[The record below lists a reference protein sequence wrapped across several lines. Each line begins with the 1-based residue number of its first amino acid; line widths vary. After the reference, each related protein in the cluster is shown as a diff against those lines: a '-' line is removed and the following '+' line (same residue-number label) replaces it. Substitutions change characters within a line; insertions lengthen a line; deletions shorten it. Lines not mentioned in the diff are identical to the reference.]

1 MIKIIILLPIFSLW
15 TPIDFGT
22 RYQTNTTTIREE
34 AQFIATAVTTAQHQL
49 WDLDQLSQHH
59 QWGEVRNTVSWSSS
73 GTEIRNQWPSR
84 TLRIMQPVN
93 VKSIK
98 DFQANWTVRERSL
111 RCSIRLQQLC
121 CAFSSHFWVTINRG
135 RHLSSC
141 QWAVGFDEESHRDKR
156 AFQLVSVLPRWSK
169 RQTLYLATIWIS
181 RDLVFNLLW
190 MCQCNVS
197 CVQNF
202 SGELSIVI
210 NSLQWLLQHNSCSS
224 TLCGF
229 STSKSSENQSS
240 KDTFFIVFPTKKKKT
255 TT

>member
-1 MIKIIILLPIFSLW
+1 MVIWNHKESPAFPQILRFQGHDNIIIILLIFSLW

-73 GTEIRNQWPSR
+73 GTGIRNQWPSR

-111 RCSIRLQQLC
+111 RCSIRYY
-121 CAFSSHFWVTINRG
+121 SIR
-135 RHLSSC
+135 
-141 QWAVGFDEESHRDKR
+141 VGS
-156 AFQLVSVLPRWSK
+156 
-169 RQTLYLATIWIS
+169 LYQKLIDNI
-181 RDLVFNLLW
+181 L
-190 MCQCNVS
+190 
-197 CVQNF
+197 
-202 SGELSIVI
+202 G
-210 NSLQWLLQHNSCSS
+210 CSS
-224 TLCGF
+224 FAALF
-229 STSKSSENQSS
+229 LRTSEWPLTEDDTCLHVSEQSGLMRNP
-240 KDTFFIVFPTKKKKT
+240 IVTNVLFNI
-255 TT
+255 

>member
-1 MIKIIILLPIFSLW
+1 MIRWLIIILPNFSLW

-73 GTEIRNQWPSR
+73 GTGIRNQWPSR

-111 RCSIRLQQLC
+111 RCSIRYY
-121 CAFSSHFWVTINRG
+121 SIRVW
-135 RHLSSC
+135 
-141 QWAVGFDEESHRDKR
+141 
-156 AFQLVSVLPRWSK
+156 
-169 RQTLYLATIWIS
+169 TLNPKLIANIP
-181 RDLVFNLLW
+181 
-190 MCQCNVS
+190 
-197 CVQNF
+197 
-202 SGELSIVI
+202 G
-210 NSLQWLLQHNSCSS
+210 CSS
-224 TLCGF
+224 FAALF
-229 STSKSSENQSS
+229 LALLS
-240 KDTFFIVFPTKKKKT
+240 DH
-255 TT
+255 